1 MKAYEYEYDTIL
13 LYDDFHKVTSFKE
26 VKGYTDL
33 YRSMFNFE
41 IWEINESNKNT
52 IIDYLTDELAF
63 IITDPAGVEV
73 TEEDIELA
81 KPFAEAIIAI
91 KKDSLDFAKHIINEI
106 IEKNCFDMDEEE
118 NFFQEPNEDA
128 KKILNI
134 ISNGQMNYYIDIYG
148 LNN

>member
-1 MKAYEYEYDTIL
+1 MKAYEYEDDTIL

-91 KKDSLDFAKHIINEI
+91 KKGDLDFAKHIINEI
-106 IEKNCFDMDEEE
+106 IEQIYFDLDGEE
-118 NFFQEPNEDA
+118 NFFQEPD
-128 KKILNI
+128 KKTKEIINI
-134 ISNGQMNYYIDIYG
+134 MSNGQFNYYVDIYN
-148 LNN
+148 L